1 MAPGRDTSSQ
11 NEKSSVYP
19 SQSELLEKSN
29 EDLLVAV
36 ANFRDQA
43 AYKQLFGRFAKRVY
57 GLGMKLA
64 HNEQISKDLVQ
75 DVMLTVWQNANAFDM
90 DRGSAQSWIFSMAR
104 NKCIDLLRKTS
115 RAKVSISAD
124 DVWLED
130 LQGSEAVASHFET
143 GSSAAEDADIERLKR
158 FSSRLPDAQR
168 QAIELVY
175 VEDNTHEEA
184 AVKLS
189 VPLGTFKSRLRL
201 GLIKLREMVR
211 DRHE

>member
-1 MAPGRDTSSQ
+1 MAPGLNTSSE
-11 NEKSSVYP
+11 NEKSSVSP
-19 SQSELLEKSN
+19 SQSELPEKSN

-36 ANFRDQA
+36 ANFQDQA
-43 AYKQLFGRFAKRVY
+43 AYRQLFARFAKRVY

-75 DVMLTVWQNANAFDM
+75 EVMLTVWQNANAFDL

-104 NKCIDLLRKTS
+104 NKCIDLLRKTG

-124 DVWLED
+124 DVWMED
-130 LQGSEAVASHFET
+130 LHVSEAVSSQFET
-143 GSSAAEDADIERLKR
+143 DGAAVNADIERLKR
-158 FSSRLPDAQR
+158 FSERLPDPQR
-168 QAIELVY
+168 EAIELVY
-175 VEDNTHEEA
+175 VQDNTHEEA

-201 GLIKLREMVR
+201 GLIKLREMVK